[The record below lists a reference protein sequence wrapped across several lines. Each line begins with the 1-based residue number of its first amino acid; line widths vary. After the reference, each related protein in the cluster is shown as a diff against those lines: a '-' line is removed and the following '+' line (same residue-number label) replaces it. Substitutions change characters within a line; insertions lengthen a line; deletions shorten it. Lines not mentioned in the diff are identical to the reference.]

1 MITGY
6 GHFVQLAES
15 LQWDETAIDLTADI
29 EAWPKLE
36 QEEYDKVLGLLA
48 GFCIGETSVATHLTS
63 FHAAATTDDRMAEV
77 LQAQAR
83 DEARHARFF
92 DRVVRDV
99 AGVPGDTMTQRVD
112 ALRDRV
118 SPELVELF
126 EERLPAIAASV
137 AQDHEQLTAAVGLY
151 HMILEGVVLTAGQHA
166 LLETLKRLSVGM
178 PGTHKGMELVLRD
191 ERWHIGFGS
200 RVIQSADVVD
210 DEIEELLN
218 QGVKA
223 ASAWGDLISADD
235 IAKVEHLHQRR
246 LKSVGIKFW

>member
-6 GHFVQLAES
+6 GHFVQLADS
-15 LQWDETAIDLTADI
+15 LQWDETSIDLSTDV
-29 EAWPKLE
+29 EAWQKLE
-36 QEEYDKVLGLLA
+36 DDEYDRILGLLA
-48 GFCIGETSVATHLTS
+48 GFCVGELSVSTHLTS
-63 FHAAATTDDRMAEV
+63 FQDAATVDDSMAGCFR
-77 LQAQAR
+77 AQAR

-92 DRVVRDV
+92 DRVVEEV
-99 AGVPGDTMTQRVD
+99 VGVHGDNLAERME

-118 SPELVELF
+118 SPDLLELF
-126 EERLPAIAASV
+126 EERLPSIAQGV
-137 AQDHEQLTAAVGLY
+137 AEDHGKLTAAVGLY

-166 LLETLKRLSVGM
+166 LLQTIDRCSVKL
-178 PGTHKGMELVLRD
+178 PGLHKGMELVLRD

-210 DEIEELLN
+210 DEIEELLT

-223 ASAWGDLISADD
+223 ASAWGDLISSED
-235 IAKVEHLHQRR
+235 IEKVEHLHRRR

>member
-6 GHFVQLAES
+6 GHFAQLADS
-15 LQWDETAIDLTADI
+15 LQWDETTIDLTADVQ
-29 EAWPKLE
+29 AWPKLE
-36 QEEYDKVLGLLA
+36 DDEHDQVLGLLA
-48 GFCIGETSVATHLTS
+48 GFCVGETSVATHLTS
-63 FHAAATTDDRMAEV
+63 FQGAATTDDKMAQV
-77 LQAQAR
+77 FAAQAR

-92 DRVVRDV
+92 DRVVTEV
-99 AGVPGDTMTQRVD
+99 IGVEGSNMTERID
-112 ALRDRV
+112 NMRDRI
-118 SPELVELF
+118 SPDLLELF
-126 EERLPAIAASV
+126 EERLPRIAAGV
-137 AQDHEQLTAAVGLY
+137 AEDHQNLTSAVGLY

-166 LLETLKRLSVGM
+166 LLQAIERLSVGL
-178 PGTHKGMELVLRD
+178 PGVHKGMELVLRD

-210 DEIEELLN
+210 DEMEELLT

-235 IAKVEHLHQRR
+235 IEKVEHLHRRR

>member
-15 LQWDETAIDLTADI
+15 LQWDETTIDLGADV

-36 QEEYDKVLGLLA
+36 QDEHDQVLGLLA
-48 GFCIGETSVATHLTS
+48 GFCVGEVSVATHLTS
-63 FHAAATTDDRMAEV
+63 FQAAASTDDRMLEV

-92 DRVVRDV
+92 DRVVREV
-99 AGVPGDTMTQRVD
+99 VGVPGDSMTDRID
-112 ALRDRV
+112 ALRDRI
-118 SPELVELF
+118 SPDLLELF
-126 EERLPAIAASV
+126 EVRLPAIAAEV
-137 AQDHEQLTAAVGLY
+137 AEDHEQLTAAVGLY

-166 LLETLKRLSVGM
+166 LLQALKSCSVKM
-178 PGTHKGMELVLRD
+178 PGVLKGMELVLRD

-210 DEIEELLN
+210 DQMEELLA
-218 QGVKA
+218 QGTKA
-223 ASAWGDLISADD
+223 ASAWGDLIAQDD
-235 IAKVEHLHQRR
+235 IAHVEHLHQRR

>member
-15 LQWDETAIDLTADI
+15 LQWDETTIDLTADA

-36 QEEYDKVLGLLA
+36 QEEFDQVLGLLA
-48 GFCIGETSVATHLTS
+48 GFCVGETSVATHLTS
-63 FHAAATTDDRMAEV
+63 FQGAASTDDRMVEV

-92 DRVVRDV
+92 DRVVREV
-99 AGVPGDTMTQRVD
+99 AEIPGDTMADRID
-112 ALRDRV
+112 AMRDRI
-118 SPELVELF
+118 SPDLLELF
-126 EERLPAIAASV
+126 EERLPATAAQV
-137 AQDHEQLTAAVGLY
+137 AEDHEQLTAAVGLY

-166 LLETLKRLSVGM
+166 LLQALKSCSVKM
-178 PGTHKGMELVLRD
+178 PGMVKGMELVLRD

-210 DEIEELLN
+210 DQMEELLT

-223 ASAWGDLISADD
+223 ASAWGDLISHDD
-235 IAKVEHLHQRR
+235 IKHVEHLHQRR

>member
-6 GHFVQLAES
+6 GHFAQLAES
-15 LQWDETAIDLTADI
+15 LQWDENAIDLTADI

-36 QEEYDKVLGLLA
+36 QDEYDQVLGLLA

-63 FHAAATTDDRMAEV
+63 FHAAASTDDRMAEV
-77 LQAQAR
+77 FAAQAR

-92 DRVVRDV
+92 DRVVREV
-99 AGVPGDTMTQRVD
+99 AGVPGANMTERVD
-112 ALRDRV
+112 HLRDRV
-118 SPELVELF
+118 SPALVELF

-137 AQDHEQLTAAVGLY
+137 ADDHDNLTAAVGLY

-166 LLETLKRLSVGM
+166 LLQTISGLSAKM

-200 RVIQSADVVD
+200 RVIQSADIVD
-210 DEIEELLN
+210 DEMEELLT

-223 ASAWGDLISADD
+223 ASAWGDLISHDD

>member
-15 LQWDETAIDLTADI
+15 LQWDETTIDLSADI

-36 QEEYDKVLGLLA
+36 QEEFDQVLGLLA
-48 GFCIGETSVATHLTS
+48 GFCVGETSVATHLTS
-63 FHAAATTDDRMAEV
+63 FQGAASTDDRMVEV

-92 DRVVRDV
+92 DRVVREV
-99 AGVPGDTMTQRVD
+99 AGIPGDTMTDRID
-112 ALRDRV
+112 ALRDRI
-118 SPELVELF
+118 SPELLELF
-126 EERLPAIAASV
+126 EERLPAIAAEV
-137 AQDHEQLTAAVGLY
+137 AEDHEQLTAAVGLY

-166 LLETLKRLSVGM
+166 LLQALKGCSVKM
-178 PGTHKGMELVLRD
+178 PGVVKGMELVLRD

-210 DEIEELLN
+210 DQMEELLT
-218 QGVKA
+218 QGMKA
-223 ASAWGDLISADD
+223 ASAWGDLIAQDD
-235 IAKVEHLHQRR
+235 IAHVEHLHQRR

>member
-15 LQWDETAIDLTADI
+15 LQWDETTIDLSADI

-36 QEEYDKVLGLLA
+36 QEEFDQVLGLLA
-48 GFCIGETSVATHLTS
+48 GFCVGETSVATHLTS
-63 FHAAATTDDRMAEV
+63 FQAAASTDDRMVEV

-92 DRVVRDV
+92 DRVVREV
-99 AGVPGDTMTQRVD
+99 AGIPGDTVTDRID
-112 ALRDRV
+112 ALRDRI
-118 SPELVELF
+118 SPDLLELF
-126 EERLPAIAASV
+126 EERLPAIAAEV
-137 AQDHEQLTAAVGLY
+137 AEDHEQLTAAVGLY

-166 LLETLKRLSVGM
+166 LLQTLKGCSVKM
-178 PGTHKGMELVLRD
+178 PGVVKGMELVLRD

-210 DEIEELLN
+210 DQMEELLT
-218 QGVKA
+218 QGMKA
-223 ASAWGDLISADD
+223 ASAWGDLIAQDD
-235 IAKVEHLHQRR
+235 IAHVEHLHQRR

>member
-6 GHFVQLAES
+6 GHFVQLADS
-15 LQWDETAIDLTADI
+15 LQWDETSIDLTADA

-36 QEEYDKVLGLLA
+36 QEEYDQVLGLLA

-77 LQAQAR
+77 FQAQAR

-92 DRVVRDV
+92 DRVVREV
-99 AGVPGDTMTQRVD
+99 AGVPGENMTQRVD

-118 SPELVELF
+118 GPDLVELF
-126 EERLPAIAASV
+126 EERLPAIAADV
-137 AQDHEQLTAAVGLY
+137 AEDHENLTAAVGLY

-166 LLETLKRLSVGM
+166 LLETLKGLSVGM

-210 DEIEELLN
+210 DQMEELLT
-218 QGVKA
+218 QGIKA
-223 ASAWGDLISADD
+223 ASAWGDLISTDD
-235 IAKVEHLHQRR
+235 IGKVEHLHQRR

>member
-6 GHFVQLAES
+6 GHFAQLAES
-15 LQWDETAIDLTADI
+15 LQWDETTIDLTADI
-29 EAWPKLE
+29 EAWGKLE
-36 QEEYDKVLGLLA
+36 QEEYDQVLGLLA
-48 GFCIGETSVATHLTS
+48 GFCVGETSVATHLTS
-63 FHAAATTDDRMAEV
+63 FQAAASTDDRMVEV

-92 DRVVRDV
+92 DRVVREV
-99 AGVPGDTMTQRVD
+99 AGVPGNNMAERIDV
-112 ALRDRV
+112 LRDRI
-118 SPELVELF
+118 SPDLLELF
-126 EERLPAIAASV
+126 EEKLPAIAASV
-137 AQDHEQLTAAVGLY
+137 ADDHSQLTAAVGLY

-166 LLETLKRLSVGM
+166 LLQTLKGLSVQM

-210 DEIEELLN
+210 DQMEELLT

-223 ASAWGDLISADD
+223 ASAWGDLISQDD
-235 IAKVEHLHQRR
+235 IAQVEHLHQRR